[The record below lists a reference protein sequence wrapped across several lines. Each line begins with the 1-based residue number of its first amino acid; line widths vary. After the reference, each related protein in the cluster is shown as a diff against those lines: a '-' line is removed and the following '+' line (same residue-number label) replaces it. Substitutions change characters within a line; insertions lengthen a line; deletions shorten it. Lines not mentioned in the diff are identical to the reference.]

1 MSHDRWPWLWGSTSR
16 SPSSAT
22 RTSPVRT
29 GSQTCPPRHCSSI
42 IGTYLEPYGLGG
54 SSWLIN
60 QMFAKL
66 YSAYMPED
74 KIKQIIL
81 LHPLKTV
88 PWRRDFEH
96 SIDGEACRT
105 SLGEPGICKLIDGC
119 AIALEGFFAGK
130 MPTICSYDKKTPVVC
145 CIGESQPTTTTRRTT
160 IRTTVT
166 TRRPSV
172 RPTSRPP
179 NFVGTKAR
187 RMCQK
192 YSAAVWRVETAPT
205 LALDEDEEF
214 RDRYNVSECVRDS
227 KDLIYGGE
235 KSLPK
240 EFPHMAAI
248 GFGEEG
254 SISWMCGGSLISERY
269 VLTAAHCM
277 ASREKGLARWVRL
290 GDLNLAET
298 TDDARPQEFSVVDR
312 LRHPGF
318 KTPSHY
324 NDIAL
329 LKLNRDAAFSG
340 YVRPACL
347 HTSLDDPTNKAVA
360 TGWGLV
366 EWTDDT
372 GSNDL
377 MKVSLPFVPTAQC
390 NNSYKSLIGGRK
402 LSGGILGDSMVCAG
416 EKLGGKDTCQGDS
429 GGPLQLVV
437 DDPYCMYSVVGVT
450 SFGTTVCGARNSPAV
465 YTRVA
470 HFVPWIEKIVWP

>member
-1 MSHDRWPWLWGSTSR
+1 
-16 SPSSAT
+16 
-22 RTSPVRT
+22 
-29 GSQTCPPRHCSSI
+29 
-42 IGTYLEPYGLGG
+42 
-54 SSWLIN
+54 
-60 QMFAKL
+60 
-66 YSAYMPED
+66 MPED
-74 KIKQIIL
+74 KIGQRIL
-81 LHPLKTV
+81 LHPPKRV
-88 PWRRDFEH
+88 PWLKDFEH
-96 SIDGEACRT
+96 SLDGEACHT
-105 SLGEPGICKLIDGC
+105 NVGEPGICKLIDNC
-119 AIALEGFFAGK
+119 AVALEGFFAGK
-130 MPTICSYDKKTPVVC
+130 LPTICSYDKKTPVVC
-145 CIGESQPTTTTRRTT
+145 CIGESPPTTTTRRST

-172 RPTSRPP
+172 RPTSRPS
-179 NFVGTKAR
+179 NFVGIKAR
-187 RMCQK
+187 RMCEK

-214 RDRYNVSECVRDS
+214 KDKYNVSECVRDS

-254 SISWMCGGSLISERY
+254 AISWLCGGSLISERY

-277 ASREKGLARWVRL
+277 ASSEKGLSRWVRL

-298 TDDARPQEFSVVDR
+298 IDDARPQEFSVVDR

-318 KTPSHY
+318 KAPSHY

-329 LKLNRDAAFSG
+329 LKLNRDAVFNG

-347 HTSLDDPTNKAVA
+347 HTSLADPTNKAVA

-366 EWTDDT
+366 DWTDDT

-377 MKVSLPFVPTAQC
+377 MKVSLPFVSTADC

-402 LSGGILGDSMVCAG
+402 LSGGILADSMVCAG

-437 DDPYCMYSVVGVT
+437 DDPYCMYSIVGVT

>member
-1 MSHDRWPWLWGSTSR
+1 MAAQIMGIEYSCGTNSALNIGIGFIICAVSGAANFTDLGRGTYEESKKEDMHNLFTSHSTSM
-16 SPSSAT
+16 SFENGNL
-22 RTSPVRT
+22 V
-29 GSQTCPPRHCSSI
+29 
-42 IGTYLEPYGLGG
+42 
-54 SSWLIN
+54 
-60 QMFAKL
+60 FA
-66 YSAYMPED
+66 
-74 KIKQIIL
+74 
-81 LHPLKTV
+81 
-88 PWRRDFEH
+88 R
-96 SIDGEACRT
+96 
-105 SLGEPGICKLIDGC
+105 
-119 AIALEGFFAGK
+119 
-130 MPTICSYDKKTPVVC
+130 
-145 CIGESQPTTTTRRTT
+145 
-160 IRTTVT
+160 
-166 TRRPSV
+166 
-172 RPTSRPP
+172 
-179 NFVGTKAR
+179 
-187 RMCQK
+187 
-192 YSAAVWRVETAPT
+192 
-205 LALDEDEEF
+205 
-214 RDRYNVSECVRDS
+214 
-227 KDLIYGGE
+227 
-235 KSLPK
+235 
-240 EFPHMAAI
+240 
-248 GFGEEG
+248 
-254 SISWMCGGSLISERY
+254 
-269 VLTAAHCM
+269 
-277 ASREKGLARWVRL
+277 GLARWVRL

-298 TDDARPQEFSVVDR
+298 SDDARPQEFSVVDR

-329 LKLNRDAAFSG
+329 LKLNRDAVFSG

-390 NNSYKSLIGGRK
+390 NNSYKSLFGGRK